1 MKKLGIMLRK
11 EWMESIRKHR
21 LLVMAVVFLL
31 FGIMSP
37 LTAKYM
43 PEIMKLALGSSEEII
58 KIGFNIP
65 DPVITDSYIQYY
77 KNLTQMGIFVQ
88 ILVFMG
94 LVSEEKSKGTAVLI
108 LTKSV
113 SRQVFMLSKFI
124 MACVVVIVSLVPSY
138 LAFYLY
144 TYLLFDEAP
153 AIASVTGLLMY
164 LVLSLFILAYTFFAS
179 TVSKSVAI
187 SALIAIGGYFSI
199 SIISAIPRISD
210 YFPMK
215 LADAAYQI
223 SLGVSSAGEYTK
235 SIFITLAATA
245 VLVAISM
252 MSFRRQEL

>member
-1 MKKLGIMLRK
+1 MRTLAVMLKK
-11 EWMESIRKHR
+11 EWMESIRRHR
-21 LLVMAVVFLL
+21 LIVLGAVFLL

-37 LTAKYM
+37 LTAKFM
-43 PEIMKLALGSSEEII
+43 PEIVKLILGSSEEIA
-58 KIGFNIP
+58 KIGLDLP
-65 DPVITDSYIQYY
+65 PPVIKDSYIQYY

-113 SRQVFMLSKFI
+113 SRAVFLMSKFL
-124 MACVVVIVSLVPSY
+124 MACTVVILSLIPSY

-153 AIASVTGLLMY
+153 IAASLTGLLMY
-164 LVLSLFILAYTFFAS
+164 LVLSLFILAFTFFAS
-179 TVSKSVAI
+179 TVSRSLAI

-199 SIISAIPRISD
+199 SIVSAIPRLSD
-210 YFPMK
+210 YFPLK

-223 SLGVSSAGEYTK
+223 SLGVSTAGEYTK
-235 SIFITLAATA
+235 SLAITLAATA
-245 VLVAISM
+245 VLTAASVL
-252 MSFRRQEL
+252 SFRYQEL